1 MATIKI
7 SVAAYHE
14 IASALEKA
22 GKKLGQNVGTLT
34 IEKDDT
40 IINPI
45 DWRLVTVRKD
55 CIIEA
60 NKNVEVSLCLISL
73 AEDIYKY
80 IMEGKGKENKEPKPK
95 GNPQKAANIK
105 SENWK

>member
-1 MATIKI
+1 MVTIKI

-14 IASALEKA
+14 IASVLEKA
-22 GKKLGQNVGTLT
+22 GRKLGQNVGTLT

-45 DWRLVTVRKD
+45 DWKLVTVRKD
-55 CIIEA
+55 CIVEA
-60 NKNVEVSLCLISL
+60 VKSGEG
-73 AEDIYKY
+73 DIVFNADKIFKY
-80 IMEGKGKENKEPKPK
+80 IMEGKIEEKKEIKPK